1 MLSKFIEKERTS
13 KIINGTMQGNIS
25 VSSVRYEV
33 CFVIP
38 DGKKV
43 ADLPESMRLAFSS
56 LEASGIDSVWTST
69 QACLE
74 IKEKENKLYIFDP
87 FIGVAFDHLVSLNCR
102 IMGPLCI
109 LTCLEHGEALPKR
122 PYPVYSLA
130 FRKMTITCSNVDKQ
144 TRLDIEKKVQLMGG
158 NFIKD
163 LTKSVT
169 HLVAGEVG
177 SKKYHVAANFSLPV
191 MLPNWVEECWEQGQ
205 HQRIH
210 ASDPCFN
217 IYRCPVFK
225 GLNITVSQIE
235 SDERKKIQKIIEDNG
250 GSYSG
255 ALKAKETTHLVLV
268 EPKGEKFKFAKTW
281 KLYCVKVEWIYDS
294 ISAGYCLDE
303 TLYQLVSEAKQEQET
318 STPKKNSV
326 YPNQQAVDCS
336 TIANVSSTSRLDET
350 AQSDITI
357 ITAKPNRNSSLLESL
372 NNLNVKEIQKKGNFL
387 DGCQIFLSGW
397 SGQLLEKLQKIINAA
412 GGMRFNKLSENVTHV
427 IVGDHSEDHIR
438 LLSENSVRPFVVR
451 LEWLIHCCK
460 EGKLVDEN
468 PYSCLDTV
476 VSKFQPEAIQIGL
489 EPTSFKE
496 KDNMEQRISLE
507 KNSAPTDFSD
517 IMNQY
522 LPSDKTMDEVCLPL
536 AKEANVAY
544 DKHLSVFNPQ
554 EEKADVDNEKQNDN
568 EEESDAYI
576 FDGLRITIVGFGLKD
591 TELLA
596 EMVETNGG
604 ILINDTNKIT
614 PDIAV
619 LPLTGG
625 KVDVFAKE
633 IVTNCWLQMC
643 LENEKLLSFNGN
655 PLFRPIVVK
664 PENSPLNN
672 CVLSFSQYAGTERD
686 CLMHLAEVLGGTC
699 QEYFVRKANKSRGLL
714 PNTHLVVQ
722 NPEGSK
728 YEAAK
733 KWNIPAV
740 KKDWLLETA
749 ESGEKALEED
759 FLVDSE
765 SVNVED
771 KKLIQNMEKC
781 NSEVLKKNDETKT
794 EEQRTENLTAANQEK
809 ELKSKLD
816 TKSKMHDQILSSEQ
830 VKNDTDQR
838 KPATPLI
845 INQRVKELMRDE
857 KVTPQRKVSDGSS
870 TGVCSPSNFL
880 IPGVE
885 YFPQYD
891 VTDALNCLDSPGSQR
906 TPAIENSRRRRS
918 SLPLEDFFKHNLSVA
933 LKNFGAN
940 EQPIEAEPQNK
951 IEKGDIS
958 EKNESFHSK
967 NKRERPLAGVVLCV
981 SKKLSS
987 KQGELNKI
995 IGLLGGD
1002 YCWTYDSKCTHFVYQ
1017 GKSSDITRELKLA
1030 KEQGKHIVCPDWVY
1044 ACRDENELVDES
1056 LFPYSFN
1063 PRMSLSGQVSTKKV
1077 HVNYSQSGTEK
1088 ELSKTPVKDA
1098 KGFINSSSYEIFNEI
1113 KDGRQEVSGE
1123 TQAEVSK
1130 QLEEIMSATKTAKA
1144 GKCLSRRLNSSNGSN
1159 SSVNQ
1164 NFSDRSKIKPEQNV
1178 QHENAGSN
1186 GIIAS
1191 EASQSVPITWD
1202 DPLSRQEREKIA
1214 EQLARNGKQTQETQ
1228 SLSPTTN
1235 HEPELEVEITEPMND
1250 KSLVSESDKS
1260 TTNVN
1265 VNISSSGSTS
1275 NTAKVSNSNIMKFML
1290 SGLSEEERDDYSA
1303 LIEELG
1309 GKVSDLKCV
1318 DKTATHLIMKQPLKN
1333 EKFLASVASGKWVLH
1348 KSYMEAC
1355 RQAGKFVDEKDH
1367 EWGGKACHYLLA
1379 KMPEKMVKIALCP
1392 HRWRVKIQDEC
1403 LKNPNLNAGA
1413 FKDWKVLV
1421 LADRQKTSTY
1431 SRILTIGGAE
1441 VVQAAPPYFNLQGV
1455 THAFIDLPNNS
1466 LSKTDLENLASAGIH
1481 CVKPEF
1487 LAFSLIEDPSP
1498 PPSEWL
1504 IPEVMHFL
1512 QESTADKKRKSG
1524 ETTAIN
1530 TSKRTRKR

>member
-1 MLSKFIEKERTS
+1 MI
-13 KIINGTMQGNIS
+13 TMQGNVS

-38 DGKKV
+38 DGKQV
-43 ADLPESMRLAFSS
+43 ADVSECMQLAFSS
-56 LEASGIDSVWTST
+56 LEASGINSVWIST

-74 IKEKENKLYIFDP
+74 VKQNENKLYVFDP
-87 FIGVAFDHLVSLNCR
+87 LVGVAFDHVASLNCR

-144 TRLDIEKKVQLMGG
+144 TRLDVEKKVQLMGG

-191 MLPNWVEECWEQGQ
+191 MLPSWVEECWERGQ

-281 KLYCVKVEWIYDS
+281 RLYCVKVEWIYDS

-303 TLYQLVSEAKQEQET
+303 TLYQVTSDTEQEQET

-326 YPNQQAVDCS
+326 YSKQQAVDCS
-336 TIANVSSTSRLDET
+336 TIANVSVASRLDET

-357 ITAKPNRNSSLLESL
+357 ITAKPNKNSSLLESL
-372 NNLNVKEIQKKGNFL
+372 NNLNVKEIQRKGNFL

-412 GGMRFNKLSENVTHV
+412 GGMRFDKLSENVTHV
-427 IVGDHSEDHIR
+427 IIGSHIEDHIR
-438 LLSENSVRPFVVR
+438 LLSENSVRPFVVN

-468 PYSCLDTV
+468 PYACLDNV
-476 VSKFQPEAIQIGL
+476 VSKFQPEAIPIGS
-489 EPTSFKE
+489 EQTSFKG
-496 KDNMEQRISLE
+496 NNNTEQCNSSE
-507 KNSAPTDFSD
+507 KNNAPTDFSD

-522 LPSDKTMDEVCLPL
+522 LPSDKTMDKVGLLL
-536 AKEANVAY
+536 AKEANLAH
-544 DKHLSVFNPQ
+544 DKNLSVLNPQ
-554 EEKADVDNEKQNDN
+554 EEKADMDNEKQNDN
-568 EEESDAYI
+568 EEESEIYI
-576 FDGLRITIVGFGLKD
+576 FDGLRITIVDFGLKD
-591 TELLA
+591 TEILA

-604 ILINDTNKIT
+604 ILISETNKTT

-625 KVDVFAKE
+625 KADVCAKE

-664 PENSPLNN
+664 PENCPLKN
-672 CVLSFSQYAGTERD
+672 CVLSFSQYTGTERD

-740 KKDWLLETA
+740 KKDWLLQTA

-765 SVNVED
+765 SDNVEE
-771 KKLIQNMEKC
+771 KKQIQNTEKG
-781 NSEVLKKNDETKT
+781 NSEMLKKNDETKI
-794 EEQRTENLTAANQEK
+794 EEQKTESLTAANQEK
-809 ELKSKLD
+809 ELESKLD
-816 TKSKMHDQILSSEQ
+816 TKSKMHDQILSLKQ
-830 VKNDTDQR
+830 VKNDADQR

-857 KVTPQRKVSDGSS
+857 KVTPHRKLSAGSS

-906 TPAIENSRRRRS
+906 TPSVENSRRHRS
-918 SLPLEDFFKHNLSVA
+918 SLPLEDLFQHNLSVA
-933 LKNFGAN
+933 LKNFGAY
-940 EQPIEAEPQNK
+940 ELPTEAEQQNK
-951 IEKGDIS
+951 IEKVDIS
-958 EKNESFHSK
+958 EKNASFHCE
-967 NKRERPLAGVVLCV
+967 NKIERPLTGVVLCV
-981 SKKLSS
+981 SKKLRS

-995 IGLLGGD
+995 VGLLGGD

-1017 GKSSDITRELKLA
+1017 GKTSDITRELKLA
-1030 KEQGKHIVCPDWVY
+1030 KDQGKSIVCPDWVY
-1044 ACRDENELVDES
+1044 ACRDENELVDEN
-1056 LFPYSFN
+1056 LFPYYYN

-1077 HVNYSQSGTEK
+1077 HVNCSQSGTEK
-1088 ELSKTPVKDA
+1088 ESSKTPVKDV
-1098 KGFINSSSYEIFNEI
+1098 KGFVNNSSYEIFNKI

-1130 QLEEIMSATKTAKA
+1130 QLEEIMSATKTAKE
-1144 GKCLSRRLNSSNGSN
+1144 GKCLSRRLNSSSGSN

-1164 NFSDRSKIKPEQNV
+1164 NYLDRLKIKPEQNV
-1178 QHENAGSN
+1178 QYENAGSN
-1186 GIIAS
+1186 GVIAT

-1214 EQLARNGKQTQETQ
+1214 EQLAKNGKQTQETQ
-1228 SLSPTTN
+1228 SLSPTMN
-1235 HEPELEVEITEPMND
+1235 NEPELEVEITEPIND
-1250 KSLVSESDKS
+1250 KKSLVSENDKS
-1260 TTNVN
+1260 TSNI
-1265 VNISSSGSTS
+1265 NISLHESPS
-1275 NTAKVSNSNIMKFML
+1275 NTAKVSNPNVMKFML
-1290 SGLSEEERDDYSA
+1290 SGLSEEERVDYSA

-1355 RQAGKFVDEKDH
+1355 RQAGKFVDEEDH
-1367 EWGGKACHYLLA
+1367 EWGGKACHYLLS

-1392 HRWRVKIQDEC
+1392 HRWRVKIQDDC
-1403 LKNPNLNAGA
+1403 LRNPSLNAGA
-1413 FKDWKVLV
+1413 FRDWKALV

-1441 VVQAAPPYFNLQGV
+1441 VVQATPPYFNLQGV
-1455 THAFIDLPNNS
+1455 THAFIDLPNNL
-1466 LSKTDLENLASAGIH
+1466 LSKVDLENLASAGIH

-1498 PPSEWL
+1498 PPSDWL

-1512 QESTADKKRKSG
+1512 QDSTADKKRKSG
-1524 ETTAIN
+1524 ETTTIN